1 MSNTTSEPGCKPDV
15 ECLNS
20 ILNGLPVGVFVIS
33 KGRTLYFNTTFCS
46 MIGFTPEGV
55 RNATLDSL
63 LAVTPRGKDY
73 AAEKYRKLES
83 GELAEHEWE
92 NPMRKPDGTNVILR
106 GFARKITFGGQPAIV
121 VTLRDITVQ
130 KEAENRL
137 KETRDLFELIGA
149 NSTDFIYVHDK
160 DSHLSYVSPA
170 VETITGYPADEWTQ
184 SVPQY
189 VVPGPLKDHAYKAT
203 RDALETGVKQ
213 PAYNVEIRTRDGRR
227 RILEVNE
234 APIAKNGFSS
244 VIVGVA
250 RDITERLESEEKLK
264 EMYQAIEKRN
274 MDLVRANQ
282 EMEAFIYTVSHDL
295 KAPLVT
301 LHGMTERLIKSTNEN
316 LDDKSRHYLE
326 RILVNVE
333 RLEDLVL
340 DLLEL
345 SRIGRIEE
353 ARETIEI
360 ADCLKESIE
369 ECTAMI
375 EQHGLSIKM
384 PDTIGLTQ
392 YSRKRLRQ
400 VFTNLLTN
408 AAKYGECGREPVLLI
423 SGESRGNI
431 WELAF
436 RDNGRGIDPKFQ
448 EKVFQAFQRPGSRKE
463 DEGTGIGLT
472 IVKRIIEFNGGG
484 IRLES
489 EPGKGSTFYITIPR
503 VVDDGRNR

>member
-1 MSNTTSEPGCKPDV
+1 MGNKVPEAGFTPDV
-15 ECLNS
+15 KCLHS

-33 KGRTLYFNTTFCS
+33 KGRKLYFNTTFCD
-46 MIGFTPEGV
+46 MIGFTPEAV
-55 RNATLDSL
+55 RNADLDSL
-63 LAVTPRGKDY
+63 LSVTPRGKEY

-83 GELAEHEWE
+83 GELVVHEWE
-92 NPMRKPDGTNVILR
+92 NPLRKPDGSHVILR
-106 GFARKITFGGQPAIV
+106 GFARKILFGGQPAIV

-149 NSTDFIYVHDK
+149 NSSDFIYVHDQ

-170 VETITGYPADEWTQ
+170 VETITGFPAEDWTK

-203 RDALETGVKQ
+203 RTALETGIKQ
-213 PAYNVEIRTRDGRR
+213 PAYNVEIRTRDGVR

-234 APIAKNGFSS
+234 APISKNGTSS

-250 RDITERLESEEKLK
+250 RDITERLEAEEKL
-264 EMYQAIEKRN
+264 EAMYMAIEKRN
-274 MDLVRANQ
+274 LDLVRANQ

-316 LDDKSRHYLE
+316 LDEKSRHYLE

-353 ARETIEI
+353 AKETIEI
-360 ADCLKESIE
+360 ADCLRESID
-369 ECTAMI
+369 ECNATV
-375 EQHGLSIKM
+375 EKHGLAIDM
-384 PDTIGLTQ
+384 PEKIGWTH

-400 VFTNLLTN
+400 VFTNVITN
-408 AAKYGECGREPVLLI
+408 AAKYGEPGRKPELRI
-423 SGESRGNI
+423 TAESRNGH
-431 WELAF
+431 WEIAF
-436 RDNGRGIDPKFQ
+436 RDNGRGIEEKFQ

-472 IVKRIIEFNGGG
+472 IVKRIVEFNGGL

-489 EPGKGSTFYITIPR
+489 SPGSGSVFRITIPEF
-503 VVDDGRNR
+503 VHAQINP